1 MYRSFGIGGLTER
14 VREMASDRKKRY
26 TFFTDIR
33 RNPLSYGM
41 LIPAALYTI
50 LFGYLT
56 IPFMF
61 IAFEK
66 FNYRQ
71 GLFGSEWAGL
81 SNFEFFFKSNSAPRV
96 IGNTVFLNLMFI
108 IFTLIVSVT
117 VAILLNELRQEKL
130 KKFMQSTYLFP
141 YFLSWIVIN
150 YVVYTLTSNK
160 YGIINQLRALVGLD
174 AINLYTDGSY
184 WPTILVIAK
193 VWKDMG
199 MNIVIYLAVITGFDP
214 QIYEAAMIDG
224 AGRFRACISITLRL
238 MMPTVCMLTI
248 MAVGK
253 IFYGDFGMIYAL
265 VGDNGLLQKT
275 TDVID
280 TYVFRTLRTTGNPS
294 QAMAVG
300 LFQSVL
306 GFLTVCGANW
316 VARRYFNE
324 GALF

>member
-1 MYRSFGIGGLTER
+1 
-14 VREMASDRKKRY
+14 MACTKQKGKKRY
-26 TFFTDIR
+26 TIFKDIR
-33 RNPLSYGM
+33 RNPLSYLM

-50 LFGYLT
+50 VFGYMT

-61 IAFEK
+61 SAFLNY
-66 FNYRQ
+66 NYRD
-71 GLFGSEWAGL
+71 GLFGSEFVGL
-81 SNFEFFFKSNSAPRV
+81 KNFEFFFKSNAAPRV
-96 IGNTVFLNLMFI
+96 IGNTVYLNIMFI

-117 VAILLNELRQEKL
+117 IAILLSELQKERL

-141 YFLSWIVIN
+141 YFLSWVVIN
-150 YVVYTLTSNK
+150 YVIFTLTSSK
-160 YGIINQLRALVGLD
+160 YGIINQFLTLCGMKP
-174 AINLYTDGSY
+174 INFYTKGAY
-184 WPTILVIAK
+184 WPTILIIAK

-238 MMPTVCMLTI
+238 LLPTVCMLTI
-248 MAVGK
+248 MSVGK

-265 VGDNGLLQKT
+265 VGDNGMLQKT

-280 TYVFRTLRTTGNPS
+280 TYVFRTLRQTGNPS
-294 QAMAVG
+294 QSMAVS

-306 GFLTVCGANW
+306 GFVTVCGANW
-316 VARRYFNE
+316 TARRFFSE

>member
-1 MYRSFGIGGLTER
+1 
-14 VREMASDRKKRY
+14 
-26 TFFTDIR
+26 
-33 RNPLSYGM
+33 
-41 LIPAALYTI
+41 
-50 LFGYLT
+50 
-56 IPFMF
+56 
-61 IAFEK
+61 
-66 FNYRQ
+66 
-71 GLFGSEWAGL
+71 
-81 SNFEFFFKSNSAPRV
+81 
-96 IGNTVFLNLMFI
+96 
-108 IFTLIVSVT
+108 
-117 VAILLNELRQEKL
+117 
-130 KKFMQSTYLFP
+130 
-141 YFLSWIVIN
+141 
-150 YVVYTLTSNK
+150 
-160 YGIINQLRALVGLD
+160 
-174 AINLYTDGSY
+174 
-184 WPTILVIAK
+184 
-193 VWKDMG
+193 

-316 VARRYFNE
+316 IARRYFNE

>member
-174 AINLYTDGSY
+174 AINFYTDGSY

-253 IFYGDFGMIYAL
+253 IFYSDNAFDMDAGEVRRVRVPLPAGMPLRLSACNAAPI
-265 VGDNGLLQKT
+265 LLESLS
-275 TDVID
+275 V
-280 TYVFRTLRTTGNPS
+280 TYK
-294 QAMAVG
+294 
-300 LFQSVL
+300 
-306 GFLTVCGANW
+306 
-316 VARRYFNE
+316 E
-324 GALF
+324 

>member
-1 MYRSFGIGGLTER
+1 
-14 VREMASDRKKRY
+14 MASDRKKRY

-71 GLFGSEWAGL
+71 GLFGSDMGRL
-81 SNFEFFFKSNSAPRV
+81 SPTSEFFFKSNSAPRV

-108 IFTLIVSVT
+108 IFYADCFRYPWPSCSMSCARKSSRNSCSPRTFS
-117 VAILLNELRQEKL
+117 
-130 KKFMQSTYLFP
+130 P

-174 AINLYTDGSY
+174 AINFYTDGSY

-193 VWKDMG
+193 CVERHGHEYCD
-199 MNIVIYLAVITGFDP
+199 LP
-214 QIYEAAMIDG
+214 
-224 AGRFRACISITLRL
+224 GRDYRL
-238 MMPTVCMLTI
+238 
-248 MAVGK
+248 
-253 IFYGDFGMIYAL
+253 
-265 VGDNGLLQKT
+265 
-275 TDVID
+275 
-280 TYVFRTLRTTGNPS
+280 
-294 QAMAVG
+294 
-300 LFQSVL
+300 
-306 GFLTVCGANW
+306 
-316 VARRYFNE
+316 
-324 GALF
+324 

>member
-1 MYRSFGIGGLTER
+1 MIA
-14 VREMASDRKKRY
+14 MASGKKKRY

-61 IAFEK
+61 TAFQK
-66 FNYRQ
+66 FNYRK

-81 SNFEFFFKSNSAPRV
+81 SNFEFFFKSNAAPRV

-117 VAILLNELRQEKL
+117 VAILLNELHREKL

-160 YGIINQLRALVGLD
+160 YGIINQLLALFGQQP
-174 AINLYTDGSY
+174 INFYTDGSY

-280 TYVFRTLRTTGNPS
+280 TYVFRSLLTSYEFGMS
-294 QAMAVG
+294 SAIG
-300 LFQSVL
+300 LYQSVL
-306 GFLTVCGANW
+306 CLITLVVTNLII
-316 VARRYFNE
+316 RRISPEN
-324 GALF
+324 ALY

>member
-1 MYRSFGIGGLTER
+1 MNRLG
-14 VREMASDRKKRY
+14 KKRY
-26 TFFTDIR
+26 TILTDVR
-33 RNPLSYGM
+33 RNPLSYLM
-41 LIPAALYTI
+41 LIPAAAYTI
-50 LFGYLT
+50 LFGYMT
-56 IPFMF
+56 IPYMF
-61 IAFEK
+61 SAFQNY
-66 FNYRQ
+66 NYRD
-71 GLFGSEWAGL
+71 GLFGSQFVGMK
-81 SNFEFFFKSNSAPRV
+81 NFEFFFKSNAAPRV
-96 IGNTVFLNLMFI
+96 IGNTIYLNIMFI
-108 IFTLIVSVT
+108 LFTLIVSVT
-117 VAILLNELRQEKL
+117 IAILLNELRREKL

-150 YVVYTLTSNK
+150 YVVYTLTSSK
-160 YGIINQLRALVGLD
+160 YGIINQVLALFG
-174 AINLYTDGSY
+174 AKPINFYTSGTY

-238 MMPTVCMLTI
+238 LMPTVCMLTI
-248 MAVGK
+248 MSVGK

-265 VGDNGLLQKT
+265 VGDNGMLQKT

-280 TYVFRTLRTTGNPS
+280 TYVFRTLRQTGNPS
-294 QAMAVG
+294 QSMAIS

-306 GFLTVCGANW
+306 GFLAVCGTNW
-316 VARRYFNE
+316 LARRYFSE

>member
-1 MYRSFGIGGLTER
+1 
-14 VREMASDRKKRY
+14 
-26 TFFTDIR
+26 
-33 RNPLSYGM
+33 M
-41 LIPAALYTI
+41 LIPAALYTFI
-50 LFGYLT
+50 FGYLT
-56 IPFMF
+56 IPYMF
-61 IAFEK
+61 SAFQK
-66 FNYRQ
+66 FNYRK
-71 GLFGSEWAGL
+71 GLFHSDFVGFA
-81 SNFEFFFKSNSAPRV
+81 NFDFFFRSNAAPRI
-96 IGNTVFLNLMFI
+96 IGNTVRLNLMFI
-108 IFTLIVSVT
+108 ICTLVVSVT
-117 VAILLNELRQEKL
+117 VAILLSELSRERL
-130 KKFMQSTYLFP
+130 KKFLQSTYLFP

-150 YVVYTLTSNK
+150 YVVFTLTSTK
-160 YGIINQLRALVGLD
+160 YGIINSVREIFGMD
-174 AINLYTDGSY
+174 AVNFYTKGEY

-224 AGRFRACISITLRL
+224 AGRLRACLSITLRL

-265 VGDNGLLQKT
+265 VGDNGMLQKT

-294 QAMAVG
+294 QAMAIS
-300 LFQSVL
+300 LFQSIL
-306 GFLTVCGANW
+306 GFVSVCSANW
-316 VARRYFNE
+316 IARRYFSE

>member
-108 IFTLIVSVT
+108 IFTLPTGKAPI
-117 VAILLNELRQEKL
+117 
-130 KKFMQSTYLFP
+130 P
-141 YFLSWIVIN
+141 
-150 YVVYTLTSNK
+150 LTSFPCIASPSP
-160 YGIINQLRALVGLD
+160 GCSAPWTPIPSRCS
-174 AINLYTDGSY
+174 AI
-184 WPTILVIAK
+184 
-193 VWKDMG
+193 
-199 MNIVIYLAVITGFDP
+199 
-214 QIYEAAMIDG
+214 
-224 AGRFRACISITLRL
+224 
-238 MMPTVCMLTI
+238 
-248 MAVGK
+248 
-253 IFYGDFGMIYAL
+253 
-265 VGDNGLLQKT
+265 
-275 TDVID
+275 
-280 TYVFRTLRTTGNPS
+280 
-294 QAMAVG
+294 
-300 LFQSVL
+300 
-306 GFLTVCGANW
+306 
-316 VARRYFNE
+316 
-324 GALF
+324 

>member
-1 MYRSFGIGGLTER
+1 MNSTG
-14 VREMASDRKKRY
+14 KKRY

-33 RNPLSYGM
+33 RNPLSYLM
-41 LIPAALYTI
+41 LIPAALYTLI
-50 LFGYLT
+50 FGYLT
-56 IPFMF
+56 IPYMF
-61 IAFEK
+61 SAFQK
-66 FNYRQ
+66 FNYRK
-71 GLFGSEWAGL
+71 GLLHSDFVGL
-81 SNFEFFFKSNSAPRV
+81 QNFEFFFKSNAAPRI
-96 IGNTVFLNLMFI
+96 IGNTVRLNLMFI
-108 IFTLIVSVT
+108 LCTLVVSVT
-117 VAILLNELRQEKL
+117 VAILLSELSREKL
-130 KKFMQSTYLFP
+130 KKFLQSTYLFP

-150 YVVYTLTSNK
+150 YVVFTLTSTK
-160 YGIINQLRALVGLD
+160 YGIVNSVREIFGLESINF
-174 AINLYTDGSY
+174 YTKGEY

-224 AGRFRACISITLRL
+224 AGRFRASISITLRL

-248 MAVGK
+248 MSVGK

-265 VGDNGLLQKT
+265 VGDNGMLQKT

-294 QAMAVG
+294 QAMAIS

-306 GFLTVCGANW
+306 GFLSVCSANW
-316 VARRYFNE
+316 IARRFFSE